1 MGRPTT
7 TDEIITLHRSTMLSN
22 KHNAMT
28 STSINELLS
37 RSSNLEITL
46 SQTVATPA
54 NFRDCN
60 AQLNDIR
67 QHIRDVNNSLES
79 LLNLLLADASV
90 DVPTISKTS
99 TVTHSTTQSIEGSKA
114 ESLFD
119 SPKKGSIDS
128 TSHSSATVGAST
140 KSALMKSKINP
151 RKSSSSSRSI
161 SSMQRKTPALDLGSK
176 VESVDVPT
184 ISKTSIVTHSTTPSI
199 QGSKAESLFD
209 SPKKGSIDSTS
220 HDNQRDTD
228 NDLPSIRNDLATV
241 RNAQVDIDSS
251 VVELTRMEE
260 IYIPKKILYR

>member
-22 KHNAMT
+22 KHNAVT

-37 RSSNLEITL
+37 RSRNLEITL

-79 LLNLLLADASV
+79 LLNLLLADTSV

-99 TVTHSTTQSIEGSKA
+99 TVTHSTTQSIE
-114 ESLFD
+114 
-119 SPKKGSIDS
+119 
-128 TSHSSATVGAST
+128 
-140 KSALMKSKINP
+140 
-151 RKSSSSSRSI
+151 
-161 SSMQRKTPALDLGSK
+161 
-176 VESVDVPT
+176 
-184 ISKTSIVTHSTTPSI
+184 
-199 QGSKAESLFD
+199 GSKAESLFD

-251 VVELTRMEE
+251 VVELTRTEE